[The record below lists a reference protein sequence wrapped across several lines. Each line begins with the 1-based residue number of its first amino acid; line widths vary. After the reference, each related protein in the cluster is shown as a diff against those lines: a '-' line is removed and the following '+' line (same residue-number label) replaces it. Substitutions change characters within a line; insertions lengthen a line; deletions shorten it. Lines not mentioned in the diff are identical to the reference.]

1 MGKYELLAASS
12 LMFNVIAFASL
23 ILNIHNTKDTSSFN
37 WGYLFGNIVAQIL
50 LIIYGIANH
59 SYGIYVPT
67 TFLIIGLSYIV
78 YIKLAYPQLAN
89 PH

>member
-1 MGKYELLAASS
+1 MGKYELLAGTS

-23 ILNIHNTKDTSSFN
+23 VLNIHNTKDTSSFN
-37 WGYLFGNIVAQIL
+37 WEYLFGNIVAQIL
-50 LIIYGIANH
+50 LIIYGLANH

-78 YIKLAYPQLAN
+78 YIKLTYPK
-89 PH
+89 PY

>member
-12 LMFNVIAFASL
+12 LMFNVVAFASL
-23 ILNIHNTKDTSSFN
+23 IVNIHNTKDTSSFN
-37 WGYLFGNIVAQIL
+37 WGYLFGNVVAQIL

-59 SYGIYVPT
+59 SYGIYIPT
-67 TFLIIGLSYIV
+67 TFLIFGLSYIV
-78 YIKLAYPQLAN
+78 YIKLTYPGLSI

>member
-78 YIKLAYPQLAN
+78 YIKLAYPRLAN